1 MNAKQMKDQIHKTAD
16 EIENGVAAAAT
27 RLGNGA
33 EALDNRREQLQDTLH
48 DFGRRLLDNSKELGG
63 EIAKQAR
70 LRPLA
75 VFGVAFVAGIFVARV
90 LRR

>member
-1 MNAKQMKDQIHKTAD
+1 MNTKQMKDQIRKSAD
-16 EIENGVAAAAT
+16 EIESGVAAAAT

-33 EALDNRREQLQDTLH
+33 DALKERREGLQDTLR
-48 DFGRRLLDNSKELGG
+48 DFGQRLLDNSKQLSD
-63 EIAKQAR
+63 EIASQAR

>member
-1 MNAKQMKDQIHKTAD
+1 MNAKQMKDQIRKSAD
-16 EIENGVAAAAT
+16 EIESGVAAAAT

-33 EALDNRREQLQDTLH
+33 ETLDNRREQLQDTLR
-48 DFGRRLLDNSKELGG
+48 DFGRRLLDNSKELSG

-75 VFGVAFVAGIFVARV
+75 VFGVAFVAGILAARV